1 MCALFI
7 HGRAPAMVDNAM
19 GRLWWRRTPHPVAV
33 RSPAWRG
40 ATAYGA
46 LAIAMAG
53 GLLHYIPGPA
63 RGDVSYG
70 TTKTDAALHRIILP
84 DLAVIEAG
92 GISDA
97 GLTQIR
103 KIHGVTQTLA
113 LDGAAVTSGGTK
125 VNVIGVNARQFRSWT
140 PLKTASSQRLWN
152 ALDEGGFIASTD
164 ARHQLGLHKGDSY
177 SLTGTGTISLKFA
190 GAAHLGVAGID
201 MVVSSKVSARLGLI
215 HQVAALVSAPG
226 LSVKKLRHEVKAAL
240 TGSAASLITLRPQH
254 APPPVATSHVPS
266 GRPTSYIQL
275 FQESAAQYCPGLPWT
290 VLAAIGQIESG
301 DGANTGPSSAGALGP
316 MQFLPSTWAE
326 WGITAFGEQG
336 PPNIMDPFDAV
347 PSAARY
353 LCAAG
358 GATAAGLPRAIFAYN
373 HANWYVTEV
382 LGLAKEYEQAYG

>member
-1 MCALFI
+1 
-7 HGRAPAMVDNAM
+7 MVDNAM
-19 GRLWWRRTPHPVAV
+19 GRLWWRRTPHPAAV
-33 RSPAWRG
+33 RSAAWRG

-53 GLLHYIPGPA
+53 GLVHYIPGPA

-70 TTKTDAALHRIILP
+70 SPGTTATFHRIILP

-97 GLTQIR
+97 GLSQIG

-113 LDGAAVTSGGTK
+113 LDGAAVTSGGAK
-125 VNVIGVNARQFRSWT
+125 VNVIGVNAQQFRSWT
-140 PLKTASSQRLWN
+140 PLKTASNQKLWN
-152 ALDEGGFIASTD
+152 ALDAGGFVASTD
-164 ARHQLGLHKGDSY
+164 ARHRLGLHKGNSY
-177 SLTGTGTISLKFA
+177 PFTGTGTVSLQFA
-190 GAAHLGVAGID
+190 GAARLGVAGID
-201 MVVSSKVSARLGLI
+201 VVVSSKVSARLGLI
-215 HQVAALVSAPG
+215 HHVAALISAPG
-226 LSVKKLRHEVKAAL
+226 LSIKKLRHDVKTAL
-240 TGSAASLITLRPQH
+240 AGSAASLITLRPQH
-254 APPPVATSHVPS
+254 APPPVATGHVPS

-301 DGANTGPSSAGALGP
+301 DGANTGPSTAGALGP

-326 WGITAFGEQG
+326 WGITAFGDKG
-336 PPNIMDPFDAV
+336 PPNINDPFDAV

-358 GATAAGLPRAIFAYN
+358 GSTAAGLPRAIFAYN
-373 HANWYVTEV
+373 HADWYVSEV
-382 LGLAKEYEQAYG
+382 LALARQYQQAYG

>member
-1 MCALFI
+1 
-7 HGRAPAMVDNAM
+7 MVDNAM
-19 GRLWWRRTPHPVAV
+19 GRLWWRRTPHPAAV
-33 RSPAWRG
+33 RSPAWWG

-53 GLLHYIPGPA
+53 GLLHYIPGPP
-63 RGDVSYG
+63 RGNVSYG
-70 TTKTDAALHRIILP
+70 PAHTTATFHRIILP

-97 GLTQIR
+97 SLARIG

-113 LDGAAVTSGGTK
+113 MDGAAVTSGGSSAGPGPSTAPK
-125 VNVIGVNARQFRSWT
+125 VNVIGVNAQQFRSWT
-140 PLKTASSQRLWN
+140 PLKTASNQKLWN
-152 ALDEGGFIASTD
+152 ALDSGGFVAATD
-164 ARHQLGLHKGDSY
+164 ARHQLGLHEGDSY
-177 SLTGTGTISLKFA
+177 SFTGTGTVSLRFA
-190 GAAHLGVAGID
+190 GAARLGVAGID
-201 MVVSSKVSARLGLI
+201 AVVSSKVSARLGLI
-215 HQVAALVSAPG
+215 HHVAALISAPG
-226 LSVKKLRHEVKAAL
+226 LSIKKLRHDVKSAL
-240 TGSAASLITLRPQH
+240 AGSTASLITLRPQH
-254 APPPVATSHVPS
+254 APPPVTTSNVPS

-301 DGANTGPSSAGALGP
+301 DGVNQGPSSAGALGP

-373 HANWYVTEV
+373 HADWYVSEV
-382 LGLAKEYEQAYG
+382 LGLAKEYQQAYG

>member
-1 MCALFI
+1 
-7 HGRAPAMVDNAM
+7 MVDNAM
-19 GRLWWRRTPHPVAV
+19 GRLWWRRTPHPAAV
-33 RSPAWRG
+33 RSSAWRG

-46 LAIAMAG
+46 LAIVMAG
-53 GLLHYIPGPA
+53 GLLHYIPGPP

-70 TTKTDAALHRIILP
+70 PAHTTATFHRIILP

-92 GISDA
+92 GISNA
-97 GLTQIR
+97 HLTRIG

-113 LDGAAVTSGGTK
+113 MDGAAVTGGQAK
-125 VNVIGVNARQFRSWT
+125 VNVIGVNAQQFRSWT
-140 PLKTASSQRLWN
+140 PLKTASSQKLWN
-152 ALDEGGFIASTD
+152 ALDEGAFVASTD
-164 ARHQLGLHKGDSY
+164 ARHQLGLHKGNSY
-177 SLTGTGTISLKFA
+177 SFTGTSTVSLPFA
-190 GAAHLGVAGID
+190 GAARLGIAGID
-201 MVVSSKVSARLGLI
+201 AVVSNKVSARLGLI
-215 HQVAALVSAPG
+215 HHVAALISAPG
-226 LSVKKLRHEVKAAL
+226 LSIKKLRHDVKAVLA
-240 TGSAASLITLRPQH
+240 GSAASLITLRPQH
-254 APPPVATSHVPS
+254 APPPVTSGHVPT

-301 DGANTGPSSAGALGP
+301 DRANPGVSSAGAMGP

-358 GATAAGLPRAIFAYN
+358 GATAAGLPGAIFAYN
-373 HANWYVTEV
+373 HAGWYVTEV
-382 LGLAKEYEQAYG
+382 LALAREYQQAYG

>member
-1 MCALFI
+1 
-7 HGRAPAMVDNAM
+7 M
-19 GRLWWRRTPHPVAV
+19 GRLWWRRTPHLAAV

-46 LAIAMAG
+46 LVIAMAG
-53 GLLHYIPGPA
+53 GLLHYIPGPP

-70 TTKTDAALHRIILP
+70 PAQTTATFHRIILP

-97 GLTQIR
+97 VLARIG
-103 KIHGVTQTLA
+103 KIHGVTQSLA
-113 LDGAAVTSGGTK
+113 MDGAQVTSGGTK
-125 VNVIGVNARQFRSWT
+125 VNVIGVNAQQFRSWT
-140 PLKTASSQRLWN
+140 PLKTASNQKLWN
-152 ALDEGGFIASTD
+152 ALDAGGFVAATD
-164 ARHQLGLHKGDSY
+164 ARHQLGLHEGNSY
-177 SLTGTGTISLKFA
+177 SFTGTSTVSLPFA
-190 GAAHLGVAGID
+190 GAARLGVAGID
-201 MVVSSKVSARLGLI
+201 VVVSSKVSARLGLI
-215 HQVAALVSAPG
+215 HHVAALISAPG
-226 LSVKKLRHEVKAAL
+226 LSIRRLRHDVKAAL
-240 TGSAASLITLRPQH
+240 AGGAASLIRLRPQH
-254 APPPVATSHVPS
+254 APPPVTTSHVPS
-266 GRPTSYIQL
+266 GRPANYIQL

-301 DGANTGPSSAGALGP
+301 DGANTGPSTAGALGP

-358 GATAAGLPRAIFAYN
+358 GATPAGLPGAIFAYN
-373 HANWYVTEV
+373 HADWYVTEV
-382 LGLAKEYEQAYG
+382 LGLAKEYQQAYG